1 MNDKCKERK
10 VNVHWDGPIQI
21 SWQQEKI
28 DLSPFNDPAYVIYM
42 ICGTNSL
49 YGSNAP
55 LYIGKTQKNT
65 VMNRIGQHKIN
76 WINDEPNDAYV
87 YAAAIHEFDDWK
99 DLPNYF
105 QRMEDEELIS
115 TIEMLLINAHQPAYN
130 NNFKNQLSENCQNIR
145 IFNTGRPAALYPE
158 VSGFRYF
165 GSWQAVV
172 TRDDVE
178 SLDGQ

>member
-87 YAAAIHEFDDWK
+87 YAAAIHEFDD
-99 DLPNYF
+99 Y
-105 QRMEDEELIS
+105 
-115 TIEMLLINAHQPAYN
+115 AHQPAYN